1 MKKILSIA
9 LVLVLCLSLFAGCG
23 DNKEEA
29 PASNLANAK
38 SFLEDMI
45 YGTNY
50 KAGDVM
56 SIDRDKDVV
65 ASVAVDGVSYPIE
78 WSINVTEGA
87 ADSVKIGESDT
98 ANHVKIDLPD
108 VAETDILFSA
118 IATFKDEAGNTE
130 TATFNYKMACTLGD
144 LELLDKAYALADG
157 EKLSGTPS
165 LTGDIVEIKTP
176 YDATTKSISVV
187 IQVGMDA
194 DKLVLCSGLM
204 GDYVDGL
211 VVGDNICV
219 QGVLGKYNGV
229 VGFESGC
236 TMVYV
241 NKADGST
248 PGADTTTTVP
258 GGEDATTVG
267 GTDSTTTAG
276 NSGNTPTTAKPTTG
290 STTLKEEKDQAKILK
305 DAANLGKNES
315 LSYIA
320 ILTGK
325 VLQVEEYNEQYG
337 SVTLTFKVGDTTIEC
352 YQMKGNGTDKVKSG
366 DTITVKGVI
375 KNYYYEGATKGKIEF
390 AWHEASGTEVTLT
403 KLVASA
409 AQDLSTEA
417 KILAAAF
424 ALKDGESLQQD
435 VTLTGKVVD
444 IETPYDE
451 AYGNV
456 TLNFNVGGKKIKCY
470 RLKGN
475 GVDKVKEG
483 DTITVSGKIKN
494 FQGTV
499 EFDTGCQMTKRV
511 AGTSTTKTMKKV
523 TAPKAGVAYK
533 FGMVQENV
541 SNDSVYYLAGGMAA
555 TYYLATTSSANAAID
570 VYLEAVSG
578 GYHMYTM
585 ISGKK
590 QYINMVQSG
599 THVNGKYQDA
609 ASTVYTFD
617 EELRT
622 IVGMFDGQKY
632 IFGTNSE
639 KNGAP
644 STYTTV
650 GGYRPDGAFYCQFY
664 EEA

>member
-1 MKKILSIA
+1 MKKVLSIA
-9 LVLVLCLSLFAGCG
+9 LVLILSLSLFVGCG
-23 DNKEEA
+23 KDKDEA
-29 PASNLANAK
+29 PTSNLANAK
-38 SFLEDMI
+38 SFLENMI
-45 YGTNY
+45 YGENY
-50 KAGDVM
+50 KPGDVM
-56 SIDRDKDVV
+56 SIDRDKDIV
-65 ASVAVDGVSYPIE
+65 ASVAVDGVNYPIE

-87 ADSVKIGESDT
+87 ADSVKIGTSDT

-118 IATFKDEAGNTE
+118 VATIKDDAGNKE
-130 TATFNYKMACTLGD
+130 TATFNYKMICTLGD

-187 IQVGMDA
+187 IKVGDA
-194 DKLVLCSGLM
+194 DDKLVLCSGLM

-211 VVGDNICV
+211 VVGDNVCV

-229 VGFESGC
+229 VGFESAC
-236 TMVYV
+236 TLVYV

-248 PGADTTTTVP
+248 PG
-258 GGEDATTVG
+258 
-267 GTDSTTTAG
+267 TTTAPSTADG
-276 NSGNTPTTAKPTTG
+276 TTTAPSNGTTTAKPTDAP
-290 STTLKEEKDQAKILK
+290 TTQLKLVTDQAKILK
-305 DAANLGKNES
+305 DAAALGKNES

-320 ILTGK
+320 QLTGK
-325 VLQVEEYNEQYG
+325 VLQVEEYNEKYG

-352 YQMKGNGTDKVKSG
+352 YQMKGNGTDKVKAN

-409 AQDLSTEA
+409 AQDLSTPE

-424 ALKDGESLQQD
+424 ALKDGESLQKD

-444 IETPYDE
+444 IEVPYDSAFE
-451 AYGNV
+451 NV
-456 TLNFNVGGKKIKCY
+456 TLNITVNNKKIKCY
-470 RLKGN
+470 RMKGN

-483 DTITVSGKIKN
+483 DTITVTGKIKN
-494 FQGTV
+494 YQGTV

-523 TAPKAGVAYK
+523 LAPKAGVAYK

-541 SNDSVYYLAGGMAA
+541 SKDSVYYLAGGMAA

-585 ISGKK
+585 INGTKT
-590 QYINMVQSG
+590 YINLVQSG
-599 THVNGKYQDA
+599 THVNGKYENA
-609 ASTVYTFD
+609 ASTVFTFD
-617 EELRT
+617 EELKT
-622 IVGMFDGQKY
+622 IVAEFGGQKY
-632 IFGTNSE
+632 VFGTNTE

-644 STYTTV
+644 SKYTTV
-650 GGYRPDGAFYCQFY
+650 GGYRPDGVFYCQFY

>member
-23 DNKEEA
+23 EKKGDE
-29 PASNLANAK
+29 PASNLVNAK

-50 KAGDVM
+50 KPGDVM

-78 WSINVTEGA
+78 WSINITEGA
-87 ADSVKIGESDT
+87 ADSVKIGESST

-118 IATFKDEAGNTE
+118 IATFKDEAGKTE
-130 TATFNYKMACTLGD
+130 TATFNYKMVCTLGD
-144 LELLDKAYALADG
+144 LELLDKAYGLADG

-187 IQVGMDA
+187 IQVGLDA

-211 VVGDNICV
+211 VLGDNICV

-229 VGFESGC
+229 VSFESGC

-248 PGADTTTTVP
+248 PGETTTTAPSGDDTTTIP
-258 GGEDATTVG
+258 SGDNTT
-267 GTDSTTTAG
+267 SA
-276 NSGNTPTTAKPTTG
+276 PTTKPTSAP
-290 STTLKEEKDQAKILK
+290 STDLKKVTDQAKILSDITK
-305 DAANLGKNES
+305 LGENES

-320 ILTGK
+320 VLTGK
-325 VLQVEEYNEQYG
+325 VLQVEKYEEKYS

-352 YQMKGNGTDKVKSG
+352 YRMKGNGVDKVKSG
-366 DTITVKGVI
+366 DTITVQGVI
-375 KNYYYEGATKGKIEF
+375 KNYFYEGATKGKIEF
-390 AWHEASGTEVTLT
+390 AWHEASGTEVTMT

-409 AQDLSTEA
+409 AQDLDSEA
-417 KILAAAF
+417 DILKAAF
-424 ALKDGESLQQD
+424 ALKDGESLQKD

-444 IETPYDE
+444 IETPYDAAFE
-451 AYGNV
+451 NI
-456 TLNFNVGGKKIKCY
+456 TLNFTVAGKKIKCY
-470 RLKGN
+470 RMKGN

-494 FQGTV
+494 YQGVV
-499 EFDTGCQMTKRV
+499 EFDTGCQMTKRI
-511 AGTSTTKTMKKV
+511 AGTTTTKTMKKV

-541 SNDSVYYLAGGMAA
+541 NKDAVYYLAGDMAA
-555 TYYLATTSSANAAID
+555 IYYLNTTSSANAAID

-578 GYHMYTM
+578 GFHMYTM
-585 ISGKK
+585 INGKK
-590 QYINMVQSG
+590 TYINMVQSG
-599 THVNGKYQDA
+599 THVNGKYQDT

-617 EELRT
+617 EELKT
-622 IVGMFDGQKY
+622 IVGEFGGQKY
-632 IFGTNSE
+632 VFGTNTE

-644 STYTTV
+644 SKYTTV